1 MHKRYLVSKTFSQGV
16 VTQAL
21 IYEGMTLSKGILD
34 RYGDSDTDEV
44 PTIFLK
50 NVPTQISL
58 NCDISTAKSYFE
70 SNDKLDALVLS
81 EGDCGF
87 KNLSEQCRGGI
98 LLDMLKSD
106 EDLRKSLSELSVTMF
121 HKVNSKTG
129 AEDVKH
135 SDKFAPYIPFV
146 VVSGAL
152 PPQLDFASSTYFNP
166 RGTVTVARALDSL
179 NAIKEGYASNKCR
192 RVSVDYV
199 SNESDFFNEG
209 YNECLETVAS
219 PFFRLFS
226 RSELLT
232 PITMAELCYLIVVCF
247 KPFREVYGSVNGYSG
262 EMRNKMGIAL
272 DWEHPKK
279 IIKEYRQKFS
289 DLSDYV
295 VTRCSVDT
303 YTKEDE
309 VKSVL
314 DVNIKSYLSGRTI
327 TDFRQDLLSGKS
339 ALPLPYL
346 MSMLELINAGIL
358 DVTGR
363 ELAPLREVSRGEF
376 SQVLVALASKLYSN

>member
-1 MHKRYLVSKTFSQGV
+1 MRKRYLVSKTFEHAV

-21 IYEGMTLSKGILD
+21 IYKGMTLSKGTLGG
-34 RYGDSDTDEV
+34 YGDQVRESI

-58 NCDISTAKSYFE
+58 NCDIALAKGYFE
-70 SNDKLDALVLS
+70 GNETLTALVLS
-81 EGDCGF
+81 DGDCGF
-87 KNLSEQCRGGI
+87 RNLSEQCHGGF
-98 LLDMLKSD
+98 LLEMLESD
-106 EDLRKSLSELSVTMF
+106 EDLRKSLSDLSVSMF
-121 HKVNSKTG
+121 HKVNPKTG
-129 AEDVKH
+129 KEDVKH
-135 SDKFAPYIPFV
+135 TDTFAPYIPFV

-152 PPQLDFASSTYFNP
+152 PPQLDFSSSTYFNP
-166 RGTVTVARALDSL
+166 KGAVDVARALDSL
-179 NAIKEGYASNKCR
+179 NAISEGFASNKCR
-192 RVSVDYV
+192 KLSLDYV
-199 SNESDFFNEG
+199 SNDTDFFNEG
-209 YNECLETVAS
+209 YNRCLDSVAS

-247 KPFREVYGSVNGYSG
+247 KPFREVYGSVNGYSDAL
-262 EMRNKMGIAL
+262 RNKMGIAL

-279 IIKEYRQKFS
+279 TIKEYRQKFS

-314 DVNIKSYLSGRTI
+314 DINIKSYLNGRTM

-346 MSMLELINAGIL
+346 MSMLELVNAGIL
-358 DVTGR
+358 NVSGK

-376 SQVLVALASKLYSN
+376 SQMLVALASKLYG

>member
-1 MHKRYLVSKTFSQGV
+1 MQKRVLVSKTFNSGV

-21 IYEGMTLSKGILD
+21 MYKGMPLSKGILF
-34 RYGDSDTDEV
+34 RYGTNTKEEV
-44 PTIFLK
+44 EVFFLD
-50 NVPTQISL
+50 NVPEQISL
-58 NCDISTAKSYFE
+58 NCDIMSAKKFFE
-70 SNDKLDALVLS
+70 SSDRLRAIVLS
-81 EGDCGF
+81 DGDCGF
-87 KNLSEQCRGGI
+87 KTLSEQCRQGLMDYI
-98 LLDMLKSD
+98 D
-106 EDLRKSLSELSVTMF
+106 ENPDVKKSLANLSSSLFRNT
-121 HKVNSKTG
+121 NPKTG
-129 AEDVKH
+129 REDVV
-135 SDKFAPYIPFV
+135 SGDVCAPYIPIV

-152 PPQLDFASSTYFNP
+152 PPQLDFASNTFFNP
-166 RGTVTVARALDSL
+166 RGTVSVARVLDSL
-179 NAIKEGYASNKCR
+179 NALQEGYASNKNR
-192 RVSVDYV
+192 RVSLDYV
-199 SNESDFFNEG
+199 SDTNDFFNEG
-209 YNECLETVAS
+209 YNKCLSSIAS

-232 PITMAELCYLIVVCF
+232 PITLSELCYIIVVCF
-247 KPFREVYGSVNGYSG
+247 EDFRKVYGSVNGYS
-262 EMRNKMGIAL
+262 EEQRNKMGIAL

-314 DVNIKSYLSGRTI
+314 DINIKSYLNGRTM
-327 TDFRQDLLSGKS
+327 TDFRQDLLTGKS

-346 MSMLELINAGIL
+346 MSVLELINIGII
-358 DVTGR
+358 DSSAN

-376 SQVLVALASKLYSN
+376 SKILVSLASILYKR

>member
-1 MHKRYLVSKTFSQGV
+1 MRKRYLVSKTFDHGV
-16 VTQAL
+16 VTQAV
-21 IYEGMTLSKGILD
+21 IYKGMTLSKGILN
-34 RYGDSDTDEV
+34 RYGDTVQESV
-44 PTIFLK
+44 PAIFLK
-50 NVPTQISL
+50 NVPTQVSL
-58 NCDISTAKSYFE
+58 NCDIVSAKAFFE
-70 SNDKLDALVLS
+70 GNDKLSALVLT

-87 KNLSEQCRGGI
+87 RNLSEQCRGGV
-98 LLDMLKSD
+98 LSDMINSD
-106 EDLRKSLSELSVTMF
+106 DSLRKSLSDLSVSMF
-121 HKVNSKTG
+121 HKVNPKTG
-129 AEDVKH
+129 SEDIKH
-135 SDKFAPYIPFV
+135 SDVFAPYIPFV

-152 PPQLDFASSTYFNP
+152 PPQLDFSSSTYFNP
-166 RGTVTVARALDSL
+166 KGTVDVARALDSL
-179 NAIKEGYASNKCR
+179 NAISEGFASNKSR
-192 RVSVDYV
+192 KLSLDYV
-199 SNESDFFNEG
+199 SNDTDFFNEG
-209 YNECLETVAS
+209 YNKCLDTVAS

-247 KPFREVYGSVNGYSG
+247 KPFREVYGSVNGYSSVLK
-262 EMRNKMGIAL
+262 NNMGIAL

-279 IIKEYRQKFS
+279 ILKEYRQKFS

-303 YTKEDE
+303 YTKDDN

-314 DVNIKSYLSGRTI
+314 DINIKSYLNGRTM
-327 TDFRQDLLSGKS
+327 TDFRSDLLSGKS

-358 DVTGR
+358 NVSGK

-376 SQVLVALASKLYSN
+376 SQILVALASKLYS

>member
-1 MHKRYLVSKTFSQGV
+1 MRKRHLVSKTFEQGV
-16 VTQAL
+16 VTQAV
-21 IYEGMTLSKGILD
+21 IYKGMTLSRGILN
-34 RYGDSDTDEV
+34 RYGDAVQESV

-58 NCDISTAKSYFE
+58 NCDIVSAKGFFE
-70 SNDKLDALVLS
+70 GNDKLSALVLT

-87 KNLSEQCRGGI
+87 RNLSEQCRGGV
-98 LLDMLKSD
+98 LSDMIDSD
-106 EDLRKSLSELSVTMF
+106 DSLRKSLSDLSVSMF
-121 HKVNSKTG
+121 HKVNPKTG

-135 SDKFAPYIPFV
+135 SDVFAPYIPFV

-152 PPQLDFASSTYFNP
+152 PPQLDFSSSTYFNP
-166 RGTVTVARALDSL
+166 KGTVDVARALDSL
-179 NAIKEGYASNKCR
+179 NAISEGFASNKCR
-192 RVSVDYV
+192 KLSIDYV
-199 SNESDFFNEG
+199 SNDSDFFNEG
-209 YNECLETVAS
+209 YNKCLDTVAS

-247 KPFREVYGSVNGYSG
+247 RPFREVYGSVNGYSDV
-262 EMRNKMGIAL
+262 NKNNMGIAL

-279 IIKEYRQKFS
+279 ILREYRQKFS

-295 VTRCSVDT
+295 VTRCSIET
-303 YTKEDE
+303 YTKDDE

-314 DVNIKSYLSGRTI
+314 DINIKSYLNGRTM
-327 TDFRQDLLSGKS
+327 TDFRSDLLSGKS

-358 DVTGR
+358 NVSGK

-376 SQVLVALASKLYSN
+376 SQILVSLASKLYN